1 MYDDT
6 FNEKQQLQVEVSK
19 NHQLESSVK
28 DLRFDQ
34 DIQLEANQKLKEMVK
49 KQTEMYS
56 IKFKEIELKYL
67 KTMTQSQESMNEL

>member
-1 MYDDT
+1 M
-6 FNEKQQLQVEVSK
+6 SK

-34 DIQLEANQKLKEMVK
+34 DLQLEANQKLKEMVK

>member
-1 MYDDT
+1 M
-6 FNEKQQLQVEVSK
+6 SK

-34 DIQLEANQKLKEMVK
+34 DLQLEANQKLKEMVK

-67 KTMTQSQESMNEL
+67 KTMT